1 MTSWRSSCSLIFF
14 YRTCIYDSLDFVWQ
28 WKQDRTMDSSKE
40 MIYCNQ
46 TSTDS
51 TRYDF
56 ITVYREI
63 STWAPEDKVKAL
75 KLRETVWTEV
85 DFPSISI
92 PQWEPGWPAEL
103 WSQIDLIR
111 TSSKSNK
118 WIHKNQSRRG
128 SDPSARPRTDQ
139 QKYCSVGSRDSKSEI
154 SRMVMTASRL
164 PERTFSTSGLYNNI
178 IIVIIIITD

>member
-14 YRTCIYDSLDFVWQ
+14 FYSTCIYDSLDFVWQ

-40 MIYCNQ
+40 MIYSNQ

-56 ITVYREI
+56 ITMYREI

-103 WSQIDLIR
+103 WSQTDLIR

-118 WIHKNQSRRG
+118 WIHKNAIQKRQWSL
-128 SDPSARPRTDQ
+128 SQAKDRPA
-139 QKYCSVGSRDSKSEI
+139 EI
-154 SRMVMTASRL
+154 LQRWKPR
-164 PERTFSTSGLYNNI
+164 
-178 IIVIIIITD
+178 